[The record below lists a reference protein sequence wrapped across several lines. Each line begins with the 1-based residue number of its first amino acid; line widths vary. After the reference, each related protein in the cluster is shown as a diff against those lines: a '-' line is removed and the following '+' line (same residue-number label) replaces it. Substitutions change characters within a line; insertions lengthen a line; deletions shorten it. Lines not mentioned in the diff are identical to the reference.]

1 MMISGQNM
9 KKKKKYEDEYL
20 NVHLQMALQFCTLC
34 HKLVEK
40 RKLDLRRMVLVL
52 IPIYWF
58 SHCAGDG
65 ELFLNSITGLGRYR
79 DAREVIKIGISLEL
93 INLAPT
99 SPLPRHPY
107 YETIKPCN
115 L

>member
-40 RKLDLRRMVLVL
+40 RKLNLRRMVLVL
-52 IPIYWF
+52 IQIYWF
-58 SHCAGDG
+58 HRNCYNIQVVSDNNFFNFLKHLAVCDNLLEEAGQ
-65 ELFLNSITGLGRYR
+65 EICLL
-79 DAREVIKIGISLEL
+79 
-93 INLAPT
+93 
-99 SPLPRHPY
+99 H
-107 YETIKPCN
+107 
-115 L
+115 